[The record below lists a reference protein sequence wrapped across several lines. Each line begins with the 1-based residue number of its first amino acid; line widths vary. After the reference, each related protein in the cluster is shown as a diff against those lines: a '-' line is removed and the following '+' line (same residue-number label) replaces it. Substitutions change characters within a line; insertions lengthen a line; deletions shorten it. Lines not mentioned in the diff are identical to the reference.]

1 MHRCMPIIRIAVHGY
16 AHRGDK
22 GTHGMCAYFLQSCA
36 WVSDCVVDMRALMC
50 IYVCDR
56 GAWRCPCMA
65 DRHALMSACGMNRHA
80 CVCPCGV
87 NRRAYV
93 CACGVNI
100 RALEARMMGAKMC
113 FMVKMVDLRLYY
125 VVAGDHLY
133 DVSPLA
139 RVGLVAAKGCRGY

>member
-1 MHRCMPIIRIAVHGY
+1 MVDRCSLMHTY
-16 AHRGDK
+16 
-22 GTHGMCAYFLQSCA
+22 
-36 WVSDCVVDMRALMC
+36 
-50 IYVCDR
+50 
-56 GAWRCPCMA
+56 
-65 DRHALMSACGMNRHA
+65 GMNRRA

-87 NRRAYV
+87 NRSAYV

-139 RVGLVAAKGCRGY
+139 RVGLFTAKGFRGY